1 MTGPASGA
9 TEQGTRAPSRLTG
22 TQGAVGAV
30 LVVLALGLALRSI
43 IAYLLPGSGFGVDL
57 GAFRFWAHDL
67 ATNGPS
73 GFYEREFFHDY
84 TPGYLYV
91 LWLVGIVGSV
101 TGGVGDLIKIPSIV
115 ADLAIG
121 WLVWSMIL
129 ELGGRRSLALGAAFV
144 AVMNP
149 IGWFDSVVWGQ
160 VDSVGVVFLLLALRE
175 LWRDRPERAAILT
188 IIAALIK
195 PQLGILIPILALVT
209 IRRAFW
215 PVRDPASAFQIE
227 TDAPAHAG
235 IRARLFAWERR
246 TDHPSRI
253 VTTAAVALITTVLLC
268 LPFGLSVLEFSLEA
282 PYLKSG
288 LIAQIFATAAGYP
301 YLSVNTFN
309 PWALVAG
316 DTGNSLANSGLWVC
330 DGPWGPDG
338 CGSGIAVLGG
348 IPTVLVGS
356 LLMLIVTLVT
366 SFVAARRPD
375 RLTILL
381 SLTLLALAF
390 YIVPTR
396 VHERYAY
403 PVFALAIILATI
415 AWRWRLVY
423 LALTV
428 TVFLNMYAVLTNP
441 FYENPGISD
450 WLGIGPL
457 IRSESSIAVIALIN
471 GAVFLWACAQ
481 LRAGARN
488 GLAEDLAGEAACAR
502 AEDEPPEPV
511 PAVTP
516 GPPPSFPAVRETSV
530 RPAVASPLVSAPA
543 FASAVPL
550 PTWTPRPTYAELGVL
565 GWFKARLNEAPIR
578 PDRSVTL
585 RSERGGR
592 LDRLDL
598 WLLVVLV
605 VAAMFLRTFRLAE
618 PYQMHF
624 DEVYHARTATEFLQ
638 SWRYGLSHDIY
649 EWTHPHLAKYAMA
662 GGLVLWGQDQARVTS
677 DLGVPVKASVV
688 EPRRDDRLSPGGRS
702 GERLHVATGSE
713 VRTYDLRTRALVSV
727 VPAAGASALA
737 IDPTGNQLIVGN
749 EAGRISTIDLSSL
762 GSAGVDSDGEA
773 FLLATVDHPIAHLL
787 VTNDG
792 ASIVASSA
800 NRLSVVDLAA
810 GALRGSLD
818 LPGIADLALGGS
830 GSALVARVDEVTDP
844 AALAS
849 TLADLLSGD
858 PSDYEARL
866 AEGSAGSTVVLGSP
880 GTGDPRKALDTA
892 IADGRLPGVSI
903 DDVARVAVATS
914 EGVTFIDPARVSK
927 VSTTPLSG
935 GAHGLALVTGLD
947 DPKLYVTTGAASDPG
962 YQVIAVGGDGAKAGP
977 ADLGRHPL
985 PAPGTRVVYDPA
997 SQQVHILG
1005 LGPGSSSASG
1015 SSSSSA
1021 SSTRAPSWTVYVVE
1035 PHGNAVYADA
1045 RLPDG
1050 FVPTAWAADIEP
1062 DYPAVDRQQLLVF
1075 AGSGASASIDVGSH
1089 AFAWRLP
1096 GVIAGALTAGLL
1108 YLLARIL
1115 FRRRLVAGLLALFV
1129 LADGMF
1135 FVQSRIGM
1143 NDVYVGLFIVAAY
1156 TLFAALWTGWLRGR
1170 AAFWLAMPV
1179 IGVLLGLALA
1189 SKWVAAY
1196 AIGALVLLI
1205 LVRSALG
1212 RVLSI
1217 IGLIG
1222 ITGVLGYMAISVPE
1236 ASGLGNLT
1244 FLLIMV
1250 ALTLLAVVVAV
1261 VHPIAWTDEE
1271 FRFAVGTPVA
1281 LGTLVFFGA
1290 LAAGRLDALI
1300 VLGSVAVTP
1309 LLVAIALASGSLVV
1323 AGLFW
1328 LGGRV
1333 GFGPLATPPGPDDP
1347 MRLLEAAGEPPEG
1360 WLRPGW
1366 QLGLPVIYAALSLF
1380 AIPIAVYVASYVP
1393 WAMIENHQLVPG
1405 WPVGHTGQT
1414 LTDLTGQMYRYH
1426 NGLTAAH
1433 PAASPWWA
1441 WPMNLKPVW
1450 FYQESLGNG
1459 TAAALYDAGN
1469 MVIWWLGIPAIA
1481 FVSWMAFK
1489 RRSLALT
1496 LIAVGFAAQWIP
1508 WARIDRAAFQY
1519 HYYTALPFVVLS
1531 LAYFAA
1537 ELWHGA
1543 SRHTWQLARLAG
1555 AAAIV
1560 VPAIMWLLDRPL
1572 CAFVGVESVNP
1583 GSQAC
1588 PAVIPQFV
1596 LTARSAGLAVV
1607 LGVGLVVIVLRFLAF
1622 DSRDRHAPGRNQLTD
1637 AFRSLIGVGFVV
1649 VAALVVVAFLPD
1661 TPILT
1666 LANVSVE
1673 PIALFGAIPL
1683 GYLALQVIGSRDARR
1698 FTIGLVV
1705 AAVSW
1710 FAVIYP
1716 NISALPLPSAVVNAY
1731 QGILPTHLYA
1741 FQFPI
1746 STVDRNVATPLLTPM
1761 LGVLLLALI
1770 ATCLV
1775 VAYSASVWRLTLA
1788 GSAAEARASATSDD
1802 PEGLA
1807 RTGGA

>member
-1 MTGPASGA
+1 MTGPASGG

-30 LVVLALGLALRSI
+30 LVVLALGLALRFI

-67 ATNGPS
+67 ATNGPA
-73 GFYEREFFHDY
+73 GFYERDFFHDY

-91 LWLVGIVGSV
+91 LWLVGIVGNV
-101 TGGVGDLIKIPSIV
+101 VGGVGDLIKVPAIL

-129 ELGGRRSLALGAAFV
+129 ELGGRRSLALGAALV
-144 AVMNP
+144 AVANP
-149 IGWFDSVVWGQ
+149 ISWFDSVVWGQ
-160 VDSVGVVFLLLALRE
+160 VDSVGVVFLLLGLRE
-175 LWRDRPERAAILT
+175 LWRDRPERAAIFT
-188 IIAALIK
+188 VIAALIK

-215 PVRDPASAFQIE
+215 PVRDPVVAIQPESTAV
-227 TDAPAHAG
+227 AG
-235 IRARLFAWERR
+235 IWARFLAWERR
-246 TDHPSRI
+246 TDHPFRI
-253 VTTAAVALITTVLLC
+253 VTTGLVALLTTVLLC
-268 LPFGLSVLEFSLEA
+268 LPFGLSVLEFSPEA

-288 LIAQIFATAAGYP
+288 LIAQIFATASGYP
-301 YLSVNTFN
+301 YLTVNAFN
-309 PWALVAG
+309 PWALLAG
-316 DTGNSLANSGLWVC
+316 DTGYSLANAGLWVC
-330 DGPWGPDG
+330 DGPWGPDK
-338 CGSGIAVLGG
+338 CGSGVAFLGT
-348 IPTVLVGS
+348 IPAVLVGS
-356 LLMLIVTLVT
+356 LLMMIVTVVI

-390 YIVPTR
+390 YVVPTR

-403 PVFALAIILATI
+403 PFFALAIMLAVI
-415 AWRWRLVY
+415 ACRWRMAYLV
-423 LALTV
+423 LSV
-428 TVFLNMYAVLTNP
+428 TILLNMYAVLTNP
-441 FYENPGISD
+441 FYANPGISD

-457 IRSESSIAVIALIN
+457 IRSEPGVAVIALIN
-471 GAVFLWACAQ
+471 GAVFLWAFAQ

-488 GLAEDLAGEAACAR
+488 SLAKGLATEEARAL
-502 AEDEPPEPV
+502 AEDEPLAHRAGVVRDP
-511 PAVTP
+511 
-516 GPPPSFPAVRETSV
+516 PPPSPAVREATAAAADDHGSATAGSTG
-530 RPAVASPLVSAPA
+530 PAITAITAA
-543 FASAVPL
+543 L
-550 PTWTPRPTYAELGVL
+550 PTWTPRPTYAEIGVL
-565 GWFKARLNEAPIR
+565 GWFKARLREAPIR
-578 PDRSVTL
+578 PDRSAAL
-585 RSERGGR
+585 RSERRGR

-618 PYQMHF
+618 PHQMHF

-638 SWRYGLSHDIY
+638 AWRYGLSHDIY

-662 GGLVLWGQDQARVTS
+662 GGLVLWGQDQAKATS
-677 DLGVPVKASVV
+677 DLGVSVKASVV
-688 EPRRDDRLSPGGRS
+688 EPRRDDPLSPGGRS

-713 VRTYDLRTRALVSV
+713 VRTYDLRTRRLVSV
-727 VPAAGASALA
+727 VQAAGASALA
-737 IDPTGNQLIVGN
+737 IDKTGNRLIVGN
-749 EAGRISTIDLSSL
+749 EAGQISTIDLSVL
-762 GSAGVDSDGEA
+762 GSAGVDPGGEA
-773 FLLATVDHPIAHLL
+773 FPLATVDHPVANLL
-787 VTNDG
+787 VTADG
-792 ASIVASSA
+792 ASIVAASA
-800 NRLSVVDLAA
+800 DRLSVVDLAT
-810 GALRGSLD
+810 GDVRGSLA
-818 LPGIADLALGGS
+818 LPGIADLAPGGS
-830 GSALVARVDEVTDP
+830 GSALVARVDEASDP

-849 TLADLLSGD
+849 TLAELLSGD
-858 PSDYEARL
+858 ASDYEARL
-866 AEGSAGSTVVLGSP
+866 AKGSPGSTVVLGSP
-880 GTGDPRKALDTA
+880 GTGDARKALDTA
-892 IADGRLPGVSI
+892 LADGRLPGVSI

-927 VSTTPLSG
+927 VSTTTLSG
-935 GAHGLALVTGLD
+935 GAHGLAFVTGLA
-947 DPKLYVTTGAASDPG
+947 DPRLYVTTGADSDPG
-962 YQVIAVGGDGAKAGP
+962 YQVIAVGGDSAKAGP

-985 PAPGTRVVYDPA
+985 PAPGTRVVYDRA
-997 SQQVHILG
+997 SQQIHILG
-1005 LGPGSSSASG
+1005 LVPGSLSASPSG
-1015 SSSSSA
+1015 
-1021 SSTRAPSWTVYVVE
+1021 TTTAPGWTVYVVE

-1050 FVPTAWAADIEP
+1050 FVPSAWAADIEP
-1062 DYPAVDRQQLLVF
+1062 DYPAEDRQRLLVF
-1075 AGSGASASIDVGSH
+1075 AGGGASASIDVGSH

-1156 TLFAALWTGWLRGR
+1156 TLFAALWTGWWRGR

-1236 ASGLGNLT
+1236 GSGFGNFT

-1250 ALTLLAVVVAV
+1250 ALTLIAVVVAV

-1271 FRFAVGTPVA
+1271 LRFAVGAPVV

-1290 LAAGRLDALI
+1290 LAAGRLDTSI
-1300 VLGSVAVTP
+1300 VLGPVAVTP
-1309 LLVAIALASGSLVV
+1309 LLVAIALASGSLIV

-1328 LGGRV
+1328 LGGRF
-1333 GFGPLATPPGPDDP
+1333 GFGPLAAPPGPDDP
-1347 MRLLEAAGEPPEG
+1347 MRLLEAPGEPPEG

-1366 QLGLPVIYAALSLF
+1366 QLGLPVVFAALCLV
-1380 AIPIAVYVASYVP
+1380 AIPIAVYVATYIP

-1414 LTDLTGQMYRYH
+1414 LADLTAQMYRYH
-1426 NGLTAAH
+1426 TGLTAAH
-1433 PAASPWWA
+1433 PASSPWWA
-1441 WPMNLKPVW
+1441 WPLNLKPVW
-1450 FYQESLGNG
+1450 FHQESLGGG
-1459 TAAALYDAGN
+1459 TTAALYDAGN
-1469 MVIWWLGIPAIA
+1469 LVIWWLGIPAMA
-1481 FVSWMAFK
+1481 FVAWMAFK

-1560 VPAIMWLLDRPL
+1560 APAIMWLLDRPL

-1596 LTARSAGLAVV
+1596 LTARSAGLVGV

-1622 DSRDRHAPGRNQLTD
+1622 DSRDRHATGRNQLTD
-1637 AFRSLIGVGFVV
+1637 AFRSLIGTGLVV

-1666 LANVSVE
+1666 LTNVSVE
-1673 PIALFGAIPL
+1673 PIAFLGAIPL

-1698 FTIGLVV
+1698 FTVGLVV
-1705 AAVSW
+1705 AAVGW
-1710 FAVIYP
+1710 FAILYP

-1746 STVDRNVATPLLTPM
+1746 STVDRNKEMPLLTPM
-1761 LGVLLLALI
+1761 LGVLLLALV

-1775 VAYSASVWRLTLA
+1775 VAYSAWVWRLTLA
-1788 GSAAEARASATSDD
+1788 EEAAAARASAASDET
-1802 PEGLA
+1802 EGLA